1 MVLFTSTYENKLDKK
16 GRVSV
21 PARYRAVL
29 DAAHEPLFI
38 TCSLKNP
45 CLEGMPQSRLQ
56 RIATTLDGMDMMADK
71 RALLEFIL
79 SQAQEMR
86 PDSEGRIVLDD
97 HFIAHAN
104 LRDSETVQFVG
115 VGGMF
120 QIWKP
125 SEYQGFA
132 KNSHNRIKGGELPPL
147 RLNGGGQANNGG
159 EG

>member
-29 DAAHEPLFI
+29 EAAHQPLFI

-45 CLEGMPQSRLQ
+45 CLEGMPQTRLQ
-56 RIATTLDGMDMMADK
+56 LIANTLDGMDMMADK

-86 PDSEGRIVLDD
+86 PDSEGRVMLTD
-97 HFIAHAN
+97 HFMNHAN
-104 LRDSETVQFVG
+104 LHGSKTVQFVG

-120 QIWKP
+120 QIWNPQK
-125 SEYQGFA
+125 YQGFA

-147 RLNGGGQANNGG
+147 RLNGNGNGQAG
-159 EG
+159 ET